1 MVPVPGYHMR
11 VYIFGVFGSSKHP
24 VDGDDAIIAISASA
38 TRDAGTKERR
48 REEGTGNHGSPQNNR
63 DESNMGEEWGLRS
76 EWGEWMCE

>member
-38 TRDAGTKERR
+38 TRDAGKEGKT
-48 REEGTGNHGSPQNNR
+48 EGGRYRQPRQS
-63 DESNMGEEWGLRS
+63 SK
-76 EWGEWMCE
+76 